1 MIGGLFVYNHKGE
14 VLISRVYRDDIGR
27 NAVDAFRV
35 NVIHARQQVRSPV
48 TNIARTS
55 FFHIKRANIWLAAV
69 TKQNVNAAMVFEFLL
84 KIIDVMQS
92 YFGKISEEN
101 IKNNF
106 VLIYELLDEI
116 LDFGYPQNCDTGV
129 LKTFITQQGVKSAT
143 KEEQAQITSQVTGQI
158 GWRREGIKYRRNEL
172 FLDVLES
179 VNLLMSPQGQV
190 LSAHVAG
197 KVVMKSYLSGM
208 PECKFGINDKIV
220 MDAKGTKGGGGLG
233 GGGDDPT
240 SGRSGKPVVVI
251 DDCQFHQCV
260 KLSKFETEHAIS
272 FIPPDGEFELMR
284 YRTTKDISLPFR
296 VIPLVREVGRT
307 KMEVKAVLKTNFKPS
322 LLSQKIEVRVP
333 TPLNTAG
340 VQLICLKGKAK
351 YKASENAIVWK
362 IKRMP
367 GMKETQLSAEIDL
380 LETDTKKK
388 WTRPPISMT
397 FEVPFAPSG
406 FKVRYLKVFESKLNY
421 SDHDV
426 IKWVRYIGKSGL
438 YETRC

>member
-1 MIGGLFVYNHKGE
+1 FRSTMLGGLFIYNHKGE

-55 FFHIKRANIWLAAV
+55 FFHIKRANIWVAAV
-69 TKQNVNAAMVFEFLL
+69 TKQNVNASQVFEFLL
-84 KIIDVMQS
+84 KMLEVMSS

-101 IKNNF
+101 VKNNF

-116 LDFGYPQNCDTGV
+116 LDFGYPQNTDTGV
-129 LKTFITQQGVKSAT
+129 LKTFITQQGIKTAS
-143 KEEQAQITSQVTGQI
+143 KEEQSQITSQVTGQI

-172 FLDVLES
+172 FLDVIEY

-197 KVVMKSYLSGM
+197 KVAMKSYLSGM

-220 MDAKGTKGGGGLG
+220 MDLKRGATDEAVRTGK
-233 GGGDDPT
+233 T
-240 SGRSGKPVVVI
+240 SIAI

-260 KLSKFETEHAIS
+260 KLSKFETEHSIS
-272 FIPPDGEFELMR
+272 FIPPDGEYELMR

-307 KMEVKAVLKTNFKPS
+307 KMEVKVVIKSNFKPS
-322 LLSQKIEVRVP
+322 LLAQKIEVRIP
-333 TPLNTAG
+333 TPLNTSG
-340 VQLICLKGKAK
+340 VQLICMKGKAK

-362 IKRMP
+362 IKRMG
-367 GMKETQLSAEIDL
+367 GMKESQISAEIEL
-380 LETDTKKK
+380 LQTDTKKK
-388 WTRPPISMT
+388 WTRPPISMN

-426 IKWVRYIGKSGL
+426 IKWVRYIGRSGL